1 MVIEVLFMVYTFDPE
16 INSDKRLEI
25 NSDKRSEIRDNLSLQ
40 YAFIL
45 SVYVKVSHGLP
56 QVKKYKM
63 KKISQINIFYLLSLI
78 YYL

>member
-25 NSDKRSEIRDNLSLQ
+25 KDKRLEIRDNLSLR

-45 SVYVKVSHGLP
+45 SVYVKVSHRLP

-63 KKISQINIFYLLSLI
+63 KKYLK
-78 YYL
+78 